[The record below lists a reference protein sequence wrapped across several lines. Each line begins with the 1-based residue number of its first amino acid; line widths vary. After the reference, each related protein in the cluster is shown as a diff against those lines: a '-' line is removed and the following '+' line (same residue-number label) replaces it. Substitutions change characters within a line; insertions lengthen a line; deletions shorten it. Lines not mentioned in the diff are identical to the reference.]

1 MHRKTKRNKSKVSVL
16 QVKRI
21 CSLCSRNDI
30 LFAVVYFCLETRCV
44 QIIKVEIKLIFNP
57 VLFWT
62 I

>member
-21 CSLCSRNDI
+21 CSFCSRNDI
-30 LFAVVYFCLETRCV
+30 LFAVVYLCLDTRGV
-44 QIIKVEIKLIFNP
+44 QIIKDEIKLIFNP